1 MNSKEKQIIESIIE
15 EMSFGNIYEFTKK
28 QIILIFK
35 QLFDNEDKQ
44 LTLYENTLGVDLNRK
59 LQIFDSE
66 YKKLVLRILNSTKW
80 KNEKKWIEG
89 ITWEYS
95 IINSKSYKD
104 ILKSIEMKI
113 DLKFINIFLQTN
125 KYSDIY
131 TFVKK
136 QLLRII
142 NNHIKLNSKKIEF
155 YEKKY
160 GSLEILKNKF
170 HDLTQFNIIEKEDEE
185 WYWEDAIEL
194 LDIDIKIL
202 KKIESAENIK

>member
-1 MNSKEKQIIESIIE
+1 MNNKEKQIIESIIE

-44 LTLYENTLGVDLNRK
+44 LDLYESTLGIDLNRK

-95 IINSKSYKD
+95 IINSNAYRD

-113 DLKFINIFLQTN
+113 DLNFINIFLQTN

-131 TFVKK
+131 TFTKK

-185 WYWEDAIEL
+185 WYWESAIENFNINNKRIKTL
-194 LDIDIKIL
+194 L
-202 KKIESAENIK
+202 

>member
-1 MNSKEKQIIESIIE
+1 MNNKEKQIIESIIE

-185 WYWEDAIEL
+185 WYWESAIENFNINNKRIKTL
-194 LDIDIKIL
+194 L
-202 KKIESAENIK
+202 